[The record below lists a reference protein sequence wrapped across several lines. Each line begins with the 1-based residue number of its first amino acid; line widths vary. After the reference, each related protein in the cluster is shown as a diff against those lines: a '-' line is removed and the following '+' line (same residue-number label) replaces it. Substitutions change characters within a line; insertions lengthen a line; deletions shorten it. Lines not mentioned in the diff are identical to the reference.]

1 MVNDYVEGSCAS
13 SLSRTEL
20 GKAGGR
26 RVEPAVALLDQ
37 LAGGLRDR
45 LLQTNRSRGQHH
57 QEHAPRRAYADCRR
71 RNRQAPPSPNSR
83 TASTRC
89 WICLPSAGQMQR
101 LRYN

>member
-37 LAGGLRDR
+37 DLLAQRWSNAEIAIQLILSPKTVRNYVSLILSKLPVPD
-45 LLQTNRSRGQHH
+45 QA
-57 QEHAPRRAYADCRR
+57 EARAA
-71 RNRQAPPSPNSR
+71 AR
-83 TASTRC
+83 TAVLGHKLLERGTSR
-89 WICLPSAGQMQR
+89 
-101 LRYN
+101 